1 MKVALVAGEH
11 SGDTLGAGLLRE
23 LRQRLGDIEVRG
35 IAGPRC
41 QAEGAVSLY
50 PMDDIS
56 IMGLDG
62 LFGNIRKILGIRAS
76 LYRQFVDW
84 KPDIFVGIDVPDFNL
99 SLESRLRRAG
109 IPTVHYVSPTVW
121 AWRRYRIRR
130 IRRAVSHML
139 TLFPFEEDF
148 YREHDVPVTFVGH
161 PLADALEVVPMN
173 VARQRLGLAPEAP
186 VVALLPGSRASE
198 IGRLGR
204 LFAETAG
211 LLAQDVPG
219 VRFVVPCAGD
229 SVRDAVRRE
238 VVERVPG
245 SAVTL
250 VEGRAQLVLQA
261 ADVALLAS
269 GTAALEAALCRV
281 PMVVAYRVS
290 SISYLMVRLFSSV
303 KHYSMP
309 NHLLEH
315 PIVPEFIQ
323 DDARVEQILP
333 VLRELLVDAGKNR
346 GFRQALDGLAATLA
360 RGADRSAAEAVIRV
374 AGEAA

>member
-11 SGDTLGAGLLRE
+11 SGDTLGAGLIRE
-23 LRQRLGDIEVRG
+23 MRQRLGDIEVRG

-50 PMDDIS
+50 PMEAIS

-62 LFGNIRKILGIRAS
+62 LFGNIRKILGIRS
-76 LYRQFVDW
+76 DLYRQFVDW

-99 SLESRLRRAG
+99 SLELRLRRSG

-161 PLADALEVVPMN
+161 PLADSLESVPM
-173 VARQRLGLAPEAP
+173 VEARQRLGLAPEAP
-186 VVALLPGSRASE
+186 MVALLPGSRASE

-211 LLAQDVPG
+211 LLAEDVPG
-219 VRFVVPCAGD
+219 VQFVVPCAGD

-238 VVERVPG
+238 VVERLPG

-261 ADVALLAS
+261 VDVALLAS

-309 NHLLEH
+309 NHLLQH

-323 DDARVEQILP
+323 DDARVERILP

-346 GFRQALDGLAATLA
+346 RFRQALDGLADTLA